1 MQPTTNISV
10 VGEAIYPHLN
20 KPDVRFNEAGEYK
33 LTLKVPQ
40 KEALSMVTLIDKELD
55 ACVAKVEKEKKG
67 KKVKLAPKPYQIE
80 DGFAFFKFK
89 MKNYTLLN

>member
-33 LTLKVPQ
+33 VTLKVA
-40 KEALSMVTLIDKELD
+40 KSAATETVSYTHLTLPTIYS
-55 ACVAKVEKEKKG
+55 V
-67 KKVKLAPKPYQIE
+67 
-80 DGFAFFKFK
+80 
-89 MKNYTLLN
+89 

>member
-1 MQPTTNISV
+1 MSDTNISV

-40 KEALSMVTLIDKELD
+40 KEALSMVTLLDKELD
-55 ACVAKVEKEKKG
+55 ACIAKVEKEKG
-67 KKVKLAPKPYQIE
+67 
-80 DGFAFFKFK
+80 
-89 MKNYTLLN
+89 

>member
-33 LTLKVPQ
+33 VTLKVA
-40 KEALSMVTLIDKELD
+40 KSDATEMLKLYTSALDDSL
-55 ACVAKVEKEKKG
+55 
-67 KKVKLAPKPYQIE
+67 KLAEQNQNESNWGKPE
-80 DGFAFFKFK
+80 D
-89 MKNYTLLN
+89 